1 MVRKN
6 HFWSNVESIAYRY
19 WFDNDRP
26 RYNRVPYT
34 RDIIPRKIW
43 TDPLLA
49 YDLSHRAHIYT
60 YIPRNNHV
68 IFKMLLC
75 PHVLLCINK
84 NNNGNT
90 RKKES
95 RHHAPYLR
103 SHYGYSVCP
112 RNVIH
117 FSKKSHLPY
126 FYTDPKKETL
136 TDLLHRAYLD
146 TSDIFRTLSYM
157 ARKKTLRIFTEYC
170 DAVMYCVNNDI
181 KYRNVV
187 KHGLRPN
194 TSKSWYV
201 IKSNGKALRT

>member
-1 MVRKN
+1 MSYLKCCCVLTCCY
-6 HFWSNVESIAYRY
+6 VSI
-19 WFDNDRP
+19 
-26 RYNRVPYT
+26 
-34 RDIIPRKIW
+34 
-43 TDPLLA
+43 
-49 YDLSHRAHIYT
+49 
-60 YIPRNNHV
+60 
-68 IFKMLLC
+68 
-75 PHVLLCINK
+75 K

-90 RKKES
+90 RKKV

-136 TDLLHRAYLD
+136 TDIFDRAYLD
-146 TSDIFRTLSYM
+146 VLDIFRILSYM

>member
-1 MVRKN
+1 MSYLKCCCVLTCCY
-6 HFWSNVESIAYRY
+6 VSI
-19 WFDNDRP
+19 
-26 RYNRVPYT
+26 
-34 RDIIPRKIW
+34 
-43 TDPLLA
+43 
-49 YDLSHRAHIYT
+49 
-60 YIPRNNHV
+60 
-68 IFKMLLC
+68 
-75 PHVLLCINK
+75 K

-146 TSDIFRTLSYM
+146 VLDIFRTLSYM
-157 ARKKTLRIFTEYC
+157 ARKKTLKIFVEYC

-181 KYRNVV
+181 KYRNII
-187 KHGLRPN
+187 KHSDRPH
-194 TSKSWYV
+194 TSKLWYV
-201 IKSNGKALRT
+201 IKSNGKALRA